1 MFIFQLTFAVGA
13 LTHLHQPLTEMILE
27 PLAQS
32 FQTARFY
39 AGTPLIIERRTVTVL
54 ASITSNAMAGRAMYI
69 I

>member
-1 MFIFQLTFAVGA
+1 MQLE
-13 LTHLHQPLTEMILE
+13 HLRTYITEMIFE

-32 FQTARFY
+32 FQSARFY